1 MASAATPQ
9 EAYDSLVRKGVIEGT
24 KAQRDLAEQCMNV
37 FQNRKVQ
44 VTNIN
49 LVQPLPYSAFAK
61 QVKNSLQVN
70 SGNSAT
76 ATSAC
81 QGVYIHGGVGVGK
94 TMIMDLF
101 ELAITE
107 EPKRRVHLHSFMSF
121 LTKELHKETTAQQY
135 MRPVDRRIPME
146 TVARRVVQET
156 PILCFDEFQTFD
168 VTHASLLAS
177 FFTYAFQFGVF
188 VIATSNKEP
197 SQLMNL
203 SSSFDA
209 FVPMLYHHMAV
220 IELDGADQRNRSLNR
235 CDKAIYRFPNSEEN
249 SEALY
254 KLVSAGFRSPP
265 VWRTG
270 YTGVSSFGRE
280 LVSPM
285 FTDGVVM
292 YRFSN
297 LCTEAAM
304 FGPTDFQLI
313 ARTFHTVILLDVPQI
328 GAVSKN
334 CAKQFVI
341 LVDELYQH
349 NVKLC
354 MTTGVPWGNMFET
367 DAENPDER
375 DYYTQGEDERT
386 VYISETSG
394 SFRTHEET
402 LSFDR
407 IASRL
412 TEMSTMEYLLN
423 PHTEFVV
430 SDFDFEALVGEL
442 QRIAA

>member
-1 MASAATPQ
+1 MC
-9 EAYDSLVRKGVIEGT
+9 I
-24 KAQRDLAEQCMNV
+24 RD
-37 FQNRKVQ
+37 
-44 VTNIN
+44 
-49 LVQPLPYSAFAK
+49 
-61 QVKNSLQVN
+61 
-70 SGNSAT
+70 
-76 ATSAC
+76 
-81 QGVYIHGGVGVGK
+81 
-94 TMIMDLF
+94 
-101 ELAITE
+101 
-107 EPKRRVHLHSFMSF
+107 
-121 LTKELHKETTAQQY
+121 
-135 MRPVDRRIPME
+135 
-146 TVARRVVQET
+146 
-156 PILCFDEFQTFD
+156 
-168 VTHASLLAS
+168 S

-188 VIATSNKEP
+188 LIATSNKEP

-209 FVPMLYHHMAV
+209 FVPMLYHHCAIV
-220 IELDGADQRNRSLNR
+220 ELGGADHRNRSLNR
-235 CDKAIYRFPNSEEN
+235 CDKSIFRYPNTEEN

-334 CAKQFVI
+334 CAKQFII

-354 MTTGVPWGNMFET
+354 MTTGVPWGNMFEP
-367 DAENPDER
+367 DHENPDER
-375 DYYTQGEDERT
+375 DYYTQGEDERSAF
-386 VYISETSG
+386 ISETNG
-394 SFRTHEET
+394 SFRTH
-402 LSFDR
+402 LSL
-407 IASRL
+407 IHISEPTRL
-412 TEMSTMEYLLN
+412 LSISYAVFCLKKKKNRNRTKESALFIKTKTAQCYL
-423 PHTEFVV
+423 
-430 SDFDFEALVGEL
+430 
-442 QRIAA
+442 

>member
-1 MASAATPQ
+1 MASAATIV
-9 EAYDSLVRKGVIEGT
+9 EAYDSLVRKGIIDESKT
-24 KAQRDLAEQCMNV
+24 QRDMAQECMNIY
-37 FQNRKVQ
+37 QSKRVQ
-44 VTNIN
+44 ITNIN
-49 LVQPLPYSAFAK
+49 LVQPLPYSVFAK
-61 QVKNSLQVN
+61 QLKGVGPYMGDGSKNLN
-70 SGNSAT
+70 T
-76 ATSAC
+76 HC
-81 QGVYIHGGVGVGK
+81 QGVYLYGGVGVGK

-101 ELAITE
+101 ELTTTE

-121 LTKELHKETTAQQY
+121 LQKELHKETTSQRSLQPHE
-135 MRPVDRRIPME
+135 RTTPME
-146 TVARRVVQET
+146 NVARRIVQET

-168 VTHASLLAS
+168 VSHAALLAS

-188 VIATSNKEP
+188 LVATSNKEP

-209 FVPMLYHHMAV
+209 FVPMLYHHCAV
-220 IELDGADQRNRSLNR
+220 IELSGSDHRNRSLNR
-235 CDKAIYRFPNSEEN
+235 CDKAVYRHPNTEEN

-254 KLVSAGFRSPP
+254 KMVAAGFGNPPEWRS
-265 VWRTG
+265 G

-334 CAKQFVI
+334 AAKQFII

-354 MTTGVPWGNMFET
+354 MTTSVPWKNMFEAN
-367 DAENPDER
+367 DENPDER
-375 DYYTQGEDERT
+375 DYYTHGEDERT
-386 VYISETSG
+386 AFISETTG
-394 SFRTHEET
+394 TFRSNEEI
-402 LSFDR
+402 LSFER

-412 TEMSTMEYLLN
+412 NEMATMEYLLA

-430 SDFDFEALVGEL
+430 SDFNFEALIGEL